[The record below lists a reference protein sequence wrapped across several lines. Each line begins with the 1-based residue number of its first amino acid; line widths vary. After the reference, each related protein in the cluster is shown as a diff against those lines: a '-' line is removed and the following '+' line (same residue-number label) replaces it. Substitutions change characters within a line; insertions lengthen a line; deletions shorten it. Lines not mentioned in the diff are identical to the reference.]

1 MKTKLC
7 KKVVVLDVGANN
19 ENSPEE
25 LLQFAYM
32 GRAFQ
37 QALFASKDPKT
48 YLLSN
53 GTEAHKGSPLVKEAH
68 ALLQSNNFPGF
79 SGNIEAREVLSGEA
93 DIIVADG
100 FSGNILL
107 KGMEG
112 LAKMMGGMIKENF
125 KKNLWTK
132 LGYLHVR
139 KGFKNMS
146 ETMDYKSTGGAMLLG
161 INGVVVKAHGN
172 SDAYSFKSA
181 LKVAKQ
187 MVDFDIVNKIKEN
200 LASE

>member
-1 MKTKLC
+1 M
-7 KKVVVLDVGANN
+7 
-19 ENSPEE
+19 
-25 LLQFAYM
+25 
-32 GRAFQ
+32 
-37 QALFASKDPKT
+37 
-48 YLLSN
+48 
-53 GTEAHKGSPLVKEAH
+53 KEAH
-68 ALLQSNNFPGF
+68 QLLLDNKFEGF
-79 SGNIEAREVLSGEA
+79 MGNMEARDVLNGDA
-93 DIIVADG
+93 DILVTDG
-100 FSGNILL
+100 FSGNVLL

-112 LAKMMGGMIKENF
+112 IAKMMSGMIKTNF
-125 KKNLWTK
+125 KQNLWTK

-187 MVDFDIVNKIKEN
+187 MVDFDVVNKIKESLKN
-200 LASE
+200 E

>member
-1 MKTKLC
+1 
-7 KKVVVLDVGANN
+7 
-19 ENSPEE
+19 
-25 LLQFAYM
+25 M
-32 GRAFQ
+32 GRAYN
-37 QALFASKDPKT
+37 QALFATKEPKT

-68 ALLQSNNFPGF
+68 KLLLEDNFEGF
-79 SGNIEAREVLSGEA
+79 MGNMEARDVLNGDA
-93 DIIVADG
+93 DILVTDG
-100 FSGNILL
+100 FSGNVL
-107 KGMEG
+107 
-112 LAKMMGGMIKENF
+112 LAKMMSGMIKANF
-125 KKNLWTK
+125 KENLWTK

-187 MVDFDIVNKIKEN
+187 MVDFDVVNKIKES
-200 LASE
+200 LKDE